1 MKIMDILN
9 KDCII
14 PELRSRTKREVLEEL
29 TGALLNCKANLD
41 KEALVEVLLERERL
55 GSTGIGDGIA
65 IPHGKVQ
72 DLDELVL
79 SFGRSTQG
87 IEFDSMDGRPTH
99 LFFLLI
105 APENSAGIH
114 LRALAKISRLL
125 KSAHFRQ
132 RLLGGRDQR
141 GTLPSNPGRR
151 QRILT
156 ERISGEYCVTPY
168 SFLATL
174 LI

>member
-1 MKIMDILN
+1 LVKILDILHE
-9 KDCII
+9 DCII
-14 PELRSRTKREVLEEL
+14 PELRSQNKKEVLKEL
-29 TGALLNCKANLD
+29 TGVLLTCKAALD
-41 KEALVEVLLERERL
+41 QDALVEVLLERERL

-65 IPHGKVQ
+65 IPHGKMQ

-79 SFGRSTQG
+79 SFGRSARG

-105 APENSAGIH
+105 APENSAGTH

-132 RLLGGRDQR
+132 RLMEA
-141 GTLPSNPGRR
+141 GTKEEIFQVIQEEDKG
-151 QRILT
+151 
-156 ERISGEYCVTPY
+156 
-168 SFLATL
+168 F
-174 LI
+174 

>member
-1 MKIMDILN
+1 MKILDILS

-14 PELRSRTKREVLEEL
+14 PELRSRTKKEVLEEL
-29 TGALLNCKANLD
+29 TAALSNCKANLN

-65 IPHGKVQ
+65 IPHGKIK
-72 DLDELVL
+72 DLDELIL

-105 APENSAGIH
+105 APENSAGTH

-132 RLLGGRDQR
+132 QLLKA
-141 GTLPSNPGRR
+141 GTVEELFNVI
-151 QRILT
+151 Q
-156 ERISGEYCVTPY
+156 EEDKE
-168 SFLATL
+168 F
-174 LI
+174 

>member
-1 MKIMDILN
+1 MKILDILD
-9 KDCII
+9 KECII
-14 PELRSRTKREVLEEL
+14 PELRSRTKEEVLEEL
-29 TGALLNCKANLD
+29 TGALLSCKANLD

-125 KSAHFRQ
+125 KSSHFRQ
-132 RLLGGRDQR
+132 RLLEAE
-141 GTLPSNPGRR
+141 
-151 QRILT
+151 T
-156 ERISGEYCVTPY
+156 EEELFEVIQEEDKE
-168 SFLATL
+168 F
-174 LI
+174 

>member
-1 MKIMDILN
+1 MKILDILN

-14 PELRSRTKREVLEEL
+14 PELLSRTKKEVLEEL
-29 TGALLNCKANLD
+29 TGALLNCKASLN

-65 IPHGKVQ
+65 IPHGKIK
-72 DLDELVL
+72 DLDELIL
-79 SFGRSTQG
+79 SFGRSTKG

-125 KSAHFRQ
+125 KSAHFRK
-132 RLLGGRDQR
+132 RLLEA
-141 GTLPSNPGRR
+141 GTVEEL
-151 QRILT
+151 
-156 ERISGEYCVTPY
+156 
-168 SFLATL
+168 FLV
-174 LI
+174 IQEEDKEF

>member
-1 MKIMDILN
+1 MKIVDILN

-14 PELRSRTKREVLEEL
+14 PELRSKTKKEVLEEL
-29 TGALLNCKANLD
+29 TGALVNCKANLN
-41 KEALVEVLLERERL
+41 KEVLVEVLLERERL

-65 IPHGKVQ
+65 IPHGKIQ
-72 DLDELVL
+72 DLDELIL
-79 SFGRSTQG
+79 SFGRSSQG
-87 IEFDSMDGRPTH
+87 IDFDSMDGRPTH

-132 RLLGGRDQR
+132 RLLAA
-141 GTLPSNPGRR
+141 GTIEELF
-151 QRILT
+151 QVIQ
-156 ERISGEYCVTPY
+156 EEDKE
-168 SFLATL
+168 F
-174 LI
+174 

>member
-1 MKIMDILN
+1 MKILDILD
-9 KDCII
+9 KECII
-14 PELRSRTKREVLEEL
+14 PELRSRTKKEVLEEL

-79 SFGRSTQG
+79 SFGRSTKG

-125 KSAHFRQ
+125 KSSHFRQ
-132 RLLGGRDQR
+132 RLLEAGNEEELFEVIKEEDK
-141 GTLPSNPGRR
+141 
-151 QRILT
+151 
-156 ERISGEYCVTPY
+156 E
-168 SFLATL
+168 F
-174 LI
+174 

>member
-1 MKIMDILN
+1 LACAGREISFSAPQKEGLLRALMKILDILS

-14 PELRSRTKREVLEEL
+14 PELRSRTKKEVLEEL
-29 TGALLNCKANLD
+29 TGALLNCKANLN

-65 IPHGKVQ
+65 IPHGKIQ
-72 DLDELVL
+72 DLDELIL

-132 RLLGGRDQR
+132 RLLEAETVEELFIVIQEEDK
-141 GTLPSNPGRR
+141 
-151 QRILT
+151 
-156 ERISGEYCVTPY
+156 E
-168 SFLATL
+168 F
-174 LI
+174 

>member
-1 MKIMDILN
+1 MKILDILS

-14 PELRSRTKREVLEEL
+14 PELRSRTKKEVLEEL
-29 TGALLNCKANLD
+29 TVALSNCKANLN

-65 IPHGKVQ
+65 IPHGKIQ
-72 DLDELVL
+72 DLDELIL

-132 RLLGGRDQR
+132 RLLEAETVEELFIVIQEEDK
-141 GTLPSNPGRR
+141 
-151 QRILT
+151 
-156 ERISGEYCVTPY
+156 E
-168 SFLATL
+168 F
-174 LI
+174 

>member
-1 MKIMDILN
+1 MKILDILD
-9 KDCII
+9 KECII

-29 TGALLNCKANLD
+29 TGALLNFKANLD

-65 IPHGKVQ
+65 IPHGKVK

-79 SFGRSTQG
+79 SFGRSSQG

-125 KSAHFRQ
+125 KSSNFRQ
-132 RLLGGRDQR
+132 RLLEA
-141 GTLPSNPGRR
+141 GTEEELF
-151 QRILT
+151 QVIQ
-156 ERISGEYCVTPY
+156 EEDKE
-168 SFLATL
+168 F
-174 LI
+174 

>member
-1 MKIMDILN
+1 MKILDILN

-14 PELRSRTKREVLEEL
+14 PELRSQNKKGVLEEL
-29 TGALLNCKANLD
+29 TGALSSFKDALNR
-41 KEALVEVLLERERL
+41 EALVEILLERERL

-65 IPHGKVQ
+65 IPHGKIQ
-72 DLDELVL
+72 ELDELIL
-79 SFGRSTQG
+79 SFGRSTRG
-87 IEFDSMDGRPTH
+87 IDFDSMDGRPTH

-132 RLLGGRDQR
+132 RLMEAGNREEIFQVIQEEDK
-141 GTLPSNPGRR
+141 
-151 QRILT
+151 
-156 ERISGEYCVTPY
+156 E
-168 SFLATL
+168 F
-174 LI
+174 

>member
-1 MKIMDILN
+1 MKILDILR

-14 PELRSRTKREVLEEL
+14 PELRSRTKKEVLEEL
-29 TGALLNCKANLD
+29 TGALLNCKANLN

-65 IPHGKVQ
+65 IPHGKIQ
-72 DLDELVL
+72 DLDELIL

-132 RLLGGRDQR
+132 RLLEAR
-141 GTLPSNPGRR
+141 TVEEL
-151 QRILT
+151 
-156 ERISGEYCVTPY
+156 
-168 SFLATL
+168 FLV
-174 LI
+174 IQEEDKEF

>member
-1 MKIMDILN
+1 MKILDILD
-9 KDCII
+9 KECII
-14 PELRSRTKREVLEEL
+14 AELRSRTKREVLEEL
-29 TGALLNCKANLD
+29 TGALLNFKANLD
-41 KEALVEVLLERERL
+41 KEALVEILLERERL

-125 KSAHFRQ
+125 KSSHFRQ
-132 RLLGGRDQR
+132 NLLEA
-141 GTLPSNPGRR
+141 GTEEELF
-151 QRILT
+151 QVIQEEDKEL
-156 ERISGEYCVTPY
+156 
-168 SFLATL
+168 
-174 LI
+174 

>member
-1 MKIMDILN
+1 MKILDILD
-9 KDCII
+9 KECII
-14 PELRSRTKREVLEEL
+14 PELRSRTKEEVLEEL
-29 TGALLNCKANLD
+29 TGALLSCKTNLD

-79 SFGRSTQG
+79 SFGRSTEG

-125 KSAHFRQ
+125 KSGQFRQ
-132 RLLGGRDQR
+132 RLLEAETSEALFQVIQEEDK
-141 GTLPSNPGRR
+141 
-151 QRILT
+151 
-156 ERISGEYCVTPY
+156 E
-168 SFLATL
+168 F
-174 LI
+174 